1 MRLAALE
8 RPTGGLMK
16 KLIVIAAMIAAFGLG
31 GAAAFAASTDKPPS
45 PPGQAEC
52 GHGNTEKPCKEDP
65 QPDKGKDCEA
75 HGNQG
80 GVNEDHCKVDE
91 TTPTETTPTTPT
103 ETTPTT
109 PTETTP
115 TTTTETTTSTSTE
128 TTPTETTSA
137 VTTATETT
145 QAETTVAN
153 PEEQQVFTPP
163 VQQNK
168 GAQSA
173 PVSQVEASGSAARP
187 TTAAQPAPLTP

>member
-1 MRLAALE
+1 
-8 RPTGGLMK
+8 MK

-45 PPGQAEC
+45 PPGQEEC
-52 GHGNTEKPCKEDP
+52 GHGNTGKPCKEDP

-80 GVNEDHCKVDE
+80 GVNEDHCKEE

-115 TTTTETTTSTSTE
+115 TTPTE
-128 TTPTETTSA
+128 TTPTTSSQTTPTG
-137 VTTATETT
+137 TTATETT
-145 QAETTVAN
+145 PSETTVAD
-153 PEEQQVFTPP
+153 PEEEEQQQQVFTPP
-163 VQQNK
+163 TQQSK
-168 GAQSA
+168 GAQSEA
-173 PVSQVEASGSAARP
+173 VSQVEASGSAARP
-187 TTAAQPAPLTP
+187 TQAAQPAPFTP